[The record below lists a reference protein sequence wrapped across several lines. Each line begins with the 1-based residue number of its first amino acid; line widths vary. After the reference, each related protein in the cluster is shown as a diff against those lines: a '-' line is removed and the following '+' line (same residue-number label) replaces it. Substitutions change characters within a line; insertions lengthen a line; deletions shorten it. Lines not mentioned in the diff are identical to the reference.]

1 MKNRIAAILVTAMLS
16 AVIISGCG
24 DADCEDQDHGQ
35 NECENFP

>member
-24 DADCEDQDHGQ
+24 QKASQ
-35 NECENFP
+35 NRFRTDRSRYIF